1 MARRL
6 LIPIGVIVGLIVAAL
21 VAGAAYSAL
30 KAPLGSQPNSN
41 LNPEICSPGPCDNV
55 NGFTIWVSKVR
66 VANDIVHMTVRF
78 QNTSAATHVA
88 PEDLNLI
95 DAGRRS
101 SIPISGIAGCKSF
114 ARHEFSG
121 SDQSFGPVDICFRV
135 ANSTPPFILHWT
147 PDLGTFCC
155 EADITIWPS

>member
-6 LIPIGVIVGLIVAAL
+6 LTVVGVVVGLILAAL

-30 KAPLGSQPNSN
+30 KSPLSTQPNSN
-41 LNPEICSPGPCDNV
+41 LNPENCSPGPCASV
-55 NGFTIWVSKVR
+55 NGFTIWVSKVH
-66 VANDIVHMTVRF
+66 VNNDIVHMTVKF
-78 QNTSAATHVA
+78 QNSSSATHVA

-95 DAGRRS
+95 DSGRRS
-101 SIPISGIAGCKSF
+101 SIPFAGIAGCTSF

-121 SDQSFGPVDICFRV
+121 GQTFGPIDICFRV

-155 EADITIWPS
+155 ERDITIYPT

>member
-6 LIPIGVIVGLIVAAL
+6 LTVVGVVVGLILAAL

-30 KAPLGSQPNSN
+30 KSPLGTQPNSN
-41 LNPEICSPGPCDNV
+41 LNPENCSPGPCANV
-55 NGFTIWVSKVR
+55 NGFTIWVSKVH
-66 VANDIVHMTVRF
+66 VNNDIVHMTVKF
-78 QNTSAATHVA
+78 QNSSNATHVA

-95 DAGRRS
+95 DSGRRS
-101 SIPISGIAGCKSF
+101 SIPFAGIAGCKSF

-121 SDQSFGPVDICFRV
+121 GQAFGPIDICFRV

-147 PDLGTFCC
+147 PDLGAFCC
-155 EADITIWPS
+155 ERDITIYPT

>member
-6 LIPIGVIVGLIVAAL
+6 LTVVGVVIGLILAAL

-30 KAPLGSQPNSN
+30 KAPLGTQPNSN
-41 LNPEICSPGPCDNV
+41 LSPENCSPGPCSTV
-55 NGFTIWVSKVR
+55 NGFTIWVSKVH
-66 VANDIVHMTVRF
+66 VNNDIVHMTVKF
-78 QNTSAATHVA
+78 QNSSNATHVA

-95 DAGRRS
+95 DSGRRS

-121 SDQSFGPVDICFRV
+121 GQTFGPIDICFRV

-155 EADITIWPS
+155 ERDIPIYPT

>member
-6 LIPIGVIVGLIVAAL
+6 LTVVGVVVGLILAAL

-30 KAPLGSQPNSN
+30 KSPLSTQPNSN
-41 LNPEICSPGPCDNV
+41 LNPENCSPGPCANV
-55 NGFTIWVSKVR
+55 NGFTIWVSKVH
-66 VANDIVHMTVRF
+66 VNNDIVHMTVKF
-78 QNTSAATHVA
+78 QNSSNATHVA

-95 DAGRRS
+95 DSGRRS
-101 SIPISGIAGCKSF
+101 SIPYAGIAGCKSF

-121 SDQSFGPVDICFRV
+121 GQTFGPIDICFRV

-147 PDLGTFCC
+147 PDLGAFCC
-155 EADITIWPS
+155 ERDITIYPT